1 MKELRYDNQ
10 VAIVTGAGRGLGR
23 SYALMLAS
31 RGAKLVLNGR
41 PVGIDRLNQVREE
54 IQALGGE
61 AVIVAGLVEEKEAA
75 QAMVNAAI
83 EHFGR
88 IDIVV
93 HNAGN
98 VHPQSL
104 VDESPGPA
112 LDEYMNIHVRA
123 ALLLNC
129 AAWPHMVKQK
139 YGRILFTGSANG
151 TGWMRDMEGYMM
163 DYPAVKAALFGITRQ
178 TAAAGVEHNIKA
190 NMIMPWAFTHM
201 VEVALGES
209 DAAKWFEASFK
220 PEQVAASIAPLLH
233 RDCPVNGEAIS
244 AQGGRVA
251 RVFFAATQGYFNP
264 DITPEDAMANWD
276 KIQGTV
282 GDDGRLNDA
291 FEQTQPREGRV
302 IAETLVKGTVP
313 DLTWIAEQDLYGSAL

>member
-1 MKELRYDNQ
+1 M
-10 VAIVTGAGRGLGR
+10 GR

-41 PVGIDRLNQVREE
+41 PSGIERIEKVRDE
-54 IQALGGE
+54 IITMGGE
-61 AVIVAGLVEEKEAA
+61 AVVSAGLVEEPEAA
-75 QAMVNAAI
+75 QAMVDSAI
-83 EHFGR
+83 NNFDR
-88 IDIVV
+88 IDMVV

-98 VHPQSL
+98 VHPQSG
-104 VDESPGPA
+104 VENSPGPA

-123 ALLLNC
+123 ALLLNA
-129 AAWPHMVKQK
+129 AAWPHMVKQQ

-151 TGWMRDMEGYMM
+151 TGWMRDREGYMM

-190 NMIMPWAFTHM
+190 NMIMPWAYTHM

-209 DAAKWFEASFK
+209 DAAKWFEACFK

-233 RDCPVNGEAIS
+233 TDCPVNGEAIS

-276 KIQGTV
+276 KIQGSV
-282 GDDGRLNDA
+282 DNKGQLIDA

-302 IAETLVKGTVP
+302 IAETLHNGTVP
-313 DLTWIAEQDLYGSAL
+313 DLAWISKQNLYADAL